1 MRNKKE
7 HSHNENENIHDVSQ
21 EQATENPA
29 ESDKMTDETATAPA
43 EEECPSWQE
52 KYDELNNSYLRL
64 HADFDNFRKRTVK
77 EKADLIKGGGER
89 VLGDILPLI
98 DDFDRAL
105 ISIKE
110 AEDKEAFLQGMDLIY
125 TKFVNFLQ
133 QHGVKEITAIGEVF
147 DADRFE
153 ALTTIPVTDKSQS
166 GKIVDCI
173 QKGYTLNDKILRFP
187 KVIVGE

>member
-1 MRNKKE
+1 MKNKKE
-7 HSHNENENIHDVSQ
+7 HSHNENENVHEAPQ
-21 EQATENPA
+21 EQATENLA
-29 ESDKMTDETATAPA
+29 ESDKMTEEATTASE
-43 EEECPSWQE
+43 EEECPTWQE
-52 KYDELNNSYLRL
+52 KYDELNNNYLRL
-64 HADFDNFRKRTVK
+64 HADFDNFRKRTIK

-153 ALTTIPVTDKSQS
+153 ALTTIPVADKSQS